1 MKNNPRVP
9 ALALVCLVCMAWL
22 LASVAAPAAFASDA
36 SESGA
41 QEGKPQLVIPLRGG
55 AYVSIATET
64 SPAASS
70 DVAAQSFIEAEDRPN
85 LVHRVFVDA
94 KNELFFGYELLVEPV
109 GAARRFRVSVRP
121 LSAEYVQALRARPAF
136 ARRQLHP
143 SYSAAAFPVVPQL
156 VEDGDTIALDV
167 LQNPRT
173 GEKVVDLVTV
183 SAEDPRR
190 QAAAASRE
198 PARDLSLE
206 DVYINV
212 FDYKVNVNG
221 RTVHRS
227 SGGIG
232 GPVFWFSVGGR
243 GRFIVSLVERPGHPF
258 EKVARVGRNRLAFEW
273 GGESYEIVTGQPV
286 IEIGG
291 NWTAWVM
298 HDPDY
303 DFEMAEQ
310 ERAPER
316 ARFEEHRRKAA
327 ALKLPGRAEHNTP
340 PAVEVKR
347 PPRNRT
353 RVVMGGANNM
363 ELLFPKK

>member
-1 MKNNPRVP
+1 MRNSARVP
-9 ALALVCLVCMAWL
+9 ALAPVCMVWL
-22 LASVAAPAAFASDA
+22 LAFIVAVPEALGSDVPA
-36 SESGA
+36 SGA
-41 QEGKPQLVIPLRGG
+41 QEGRPQLVIPLRGG

-64 SPAASS
+64 SPASSS

-94 KNELFFGYELLVEPV
+94 KNELFFGYELLVEPA
-109 GAARRFRVSVRP
+109 GAARRFRVSVRA

-136 ARRQLHP
+136 ARRRLHP
-143 SYSAAAFPVVPQL
+143 SYSAAAFPTVPQL

-173 GEKVVDLVTV
+173 GEKVVDLLTV

-190 QAAAASRE
+190 QERAPSRE

-206 DVYINV
+206 DVHINV

-221 RTVHRS
+221 ATVHRS
-227 SGGIG
+227 GGGVG

-243 GRFIVSLVERPGHPF
+243 GRFIVSLVERPGYPF
-258 EKVARVGRNRLAFEW
+258 EKVARVGRHRIAFEW
-273 GGESYEIVTGQPV
+273 GGETYEIVTGQPV
-286 IEIGG
+286 VDIVG
-291 NWTAWVM
+291 NWNAWVM

-303 DFEMAEQ
+303 DFEMAQQ
-310 ERAPER
+310 EYEATRS
-316 ARFEEHRRKAA
+316 RFEEHRRKAA
-327 ALKLPGRAEHNTP
+327 AMKFPGRAEHNTP
-340 PAVEVKR
+340 PAEETR
-347 PPRNRT
+347 RIPRNRT

-363 ELLFPKK
+363 ELLFPRK